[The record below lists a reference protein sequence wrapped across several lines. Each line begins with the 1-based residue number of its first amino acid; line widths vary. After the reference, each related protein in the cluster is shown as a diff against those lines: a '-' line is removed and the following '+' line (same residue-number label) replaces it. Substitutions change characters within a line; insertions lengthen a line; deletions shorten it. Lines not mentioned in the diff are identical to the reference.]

1 MKETNSR
8 PATTGAG
15 WLGLIIPAGALAIGG
30 VWLGGQLT
38 APPVLRADTTG
49 STDSDGDGLGDKVEL
64 VRWLD
69 PFAADSDGDG
79 WSDLEELAR
88 QTDALD
94 ISSFPE
100 PAPEGLD
107 VGLAAFTET
116 DSLHVLTAIYAE
128 NGDLSNLDFRNG
140 ISLAGSV
147 IEIPHS
153 ITLAKAVISI
163 VPAKQPGDIVVLIDS
178 CYDPGLVGAFGS
190 MGIYTTIG
198 HLGQDPITADTLN
211 LVASGGAL
219 LEATA
224 PPMTQTSGAP
234 GGGAAGVSS
243 RDSSSSPGSG
253 SSPTQG
259 NVYRPLG
266 GGEEIPSSWEP
277 GEICFQATSPVS
289 ASGGLVQ
296 HVVTEAACEAA
307 DAFCVPGCANLA
319 GTTIDFL
326 DPLALIGG

>member
-1 MKETNSR
+1 MKESDSR
-8 PATTGAG
+8 PATAGAG
-15 WLGLIIPAGALAIGG
+15 WLGLILPAGALAIGG
-30 VWLGGQLT
+30 AWLGGQLT
-38 APPVLRADTTG
+38 APPALRADTSS

-94 ISSFPE
+94 IGSFPE

-107 VGLAAFTET
+107 VGLAAFT
-116 DSLHVLTAIYAE
+116 DGNDLHVLTAIYAE
-128 NGDLSNLDFRNG
+128 AGDLSNLDFRNG

-153 ITLAKAVISI
+153 ITLANAVISL
-163 VPAKQPGDIVVLIDS
+163 VPAKQAGDIVVLIDS
-178 CYDPGLVGAFGS
+178 SYSSGLVGAFGS

-198 HLGQDPITADTLN
+198 HMGQDPITADTLN
-211 LVASGGAL
+211 LVASGGVL

-224 PPMTQTSGAP
+224 PPMAQTSGAP

-243 RDSSSSPGSG
+243 RDSSSSPGSSG
-253 SSPTQG
+253 QSQG

-307 DAFCVPGCANLA
+307 DAYCVPGCANLA